1 MEKFRWAQIWKDQYN
16 SEIRKRNTKKSAR
29 DAKDHILDQIYFPE
43 INRMKVF
50 EGSIFAMLAYRFP
63 LNPVI
68 SRIIQRFISDEHLKE
83 LILSPRYLHDNKKT
97 YPRYYS
103 ERERIVVIMNRFCVS
118 GNINEFISW
127 IQFQTDKSTFHYIH
141 LMIGVNFLDHYLDRP
156 FRRDE
161 SLDIS
166 IRYLEKASLNFSS
179 EESKLTIN
187 SLLAFGHYMNRDFV
201 KSAGYLKIKNSEF
214 EVGFMELINKVA

>member
-1 MEKFRWAQIWKDQYN
+1 MDKSRWSQAWKDQYN
-16 SEIRKRNTKKSAR
+16 NEIMKRKRMKTAR
-29 DAKDHILDQIYFPE
+29 EAKDRVLDQIYFPE

-50 EGSIFAMLAYRFP
+50 EESIFAMLAYRFP

-68 SRIIQRFISDEHLKE
+68 SRNKQRFISDEHLKE
-83 LILSPRYLHDNKKT
+83 LILSPRYLNDNKKT

-103 ERERIVVIMNRFCVS
+103 ERERIVVIINRFCGS
-118 GNINEFISW
+118 GNINEFIIW

-141 LMIGVNFLDHYLDRP
+141 LMIGVIFLDHYLDRP

-166 IRYLEKASLNFSS
+166 IRYLEKASFNFSS

-187 SLLAFGHYMNRDFV
+187 SLLAFGHYMNREFV
-201 KSAGYLKIKNSEF
+201 KSAAYLKIKNTEF